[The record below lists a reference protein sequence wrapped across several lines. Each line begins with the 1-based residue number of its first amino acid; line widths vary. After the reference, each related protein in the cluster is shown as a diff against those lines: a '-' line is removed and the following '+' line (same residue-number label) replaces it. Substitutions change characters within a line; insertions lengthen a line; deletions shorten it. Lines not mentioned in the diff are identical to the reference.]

1 MKLYDEKLRI
11 NLNIKKLGIL
21 KNISFRILM
30 SDRFHYTRARP

>member
-1 MKLYDEKLRI
+1 MKLYLEKLRI

-30 SDRFHYTRARP
+30 SDRFCSEPPH